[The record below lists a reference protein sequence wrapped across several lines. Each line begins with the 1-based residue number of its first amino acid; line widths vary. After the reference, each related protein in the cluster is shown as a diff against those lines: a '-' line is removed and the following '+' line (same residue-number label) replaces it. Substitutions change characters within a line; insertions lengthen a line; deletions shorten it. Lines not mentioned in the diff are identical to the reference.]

1 MAVDDKVQLK
11 ERVQQF
17 VDQQNPSEGS
27 WPIRVICDE
36 GDLYF
41 ILYGADIATGIAG
54 FGETADGAF
63 NDFKDNWFR
72 YRSIKESA
80 QKK

>member
-17 VDQQNPSEGS
+17 VDQHNRSEGT
-27 WPIRVICDE
+27 WPIRVVCDE
-36 GDLYF
+36 GNLYF